1 MEGISSIIVV
11 LLILLIT
18 LALAAGL
25 ALFLTSTSGALQ
37 NATETQTSQAVQA
50 LGQDFSIEAVRG
62 GDIYIRNKGSVKL
75 SGLSLYVD
83 DVPLNTTKPEISP
96 GTVGVIHSYDFIDYS
111 RGERTLTVKSSVLT
125 RKTKIGPENNYPELV
140 GYWKFDEGSGTIAYD
155 SSLYGNNGTLA
166 NYSKDPSALPA
177 PLPEWVQGKYNWALK
192 FNATHY
198 AYDNGGYV
206 NISNLMTLSTP
217 LTFSA
222 WINPASTGRWPQI
235 INTKCG
241 GFGYRGFAFSLGFY
255 TYQLGLGTTSKEIW
269 TTGEVV
275 DNTRW
280 FFVAGVING
289 SYSAIYVNGTQ
300 VASGELETLSATNYN
315 TYISG
320 GRCEGCSYPD
330 KFFNGTID
338 DVRIWSR
345 ALTPEEIWNQYIHG
359 PI

>member
-155 SSLYGNNGTLA
+155 SSLYGNNGTL
-166 NYSKDPSALPA
+166 SKWLSA

-192 FNATHY
+192 FSATDSDY
-198 AYDNGGYV
+198 GG
-206 NISNLMTLSTP
+206 NDIITNQMTLSTP

-222 WINPASTGRWPQI
+222 WIKPSTTGHYPQI

-241 GFGYRGFAFSLGFY
+241 GFGATGFAFSLGGHN
-255 TYQLGLGTTSKEIW
+255 YQLGLGTTSTEIW
-269 TTGEVV
+269 TTDNVV

-280 FFVAGVING
+280 YFVVGVING

-300 VASGELETLSATNYN
+300 VVNGTLNDLSATDY
-315 TYISG
+315 TYIGSG
-320 GRCEGCSYPD
+320 RDSGCIPN

>member
-83 DVPLNTTKPEISP
+83 DVPLNTTKPEIPP

-125 RKTKIGPENNYPELV
+125 RKTKIGPENQYPELV
-140 GYWKFDEGSGTIAYD
+140 AYWKFDEGSGTIASD
-155 SSLYGNNGTLA
+155 SSLYGNNGTFSS
-166 NYSKDPSALPA
+166 NA
-177 PLPEWVQGKYNWALK
+177 PNWVDGKYGKALN
-192 FNATHY
+192 FN
-198 AYDNGGYV
+198 GYSRYV
-206 NISNLMTLSTP
+206 SVGNSSIFRLQNLTIT
-217 LTFSA
+217 A
-222 WINPASTGRWPQI
+222 WINRTGNNEWARIVSKTNYYTSSENDKSGWNLLLADSNSGYGVYFVINKSST
-235 INTKCG
+235 NTLCG
-241 GFGYRGFAFSLGFY
+241 TNAADAK
-255 TYQLGLGTTSKEIW
+255 TQLNKW
-269 TTGEVV
+269 Y
-275 DNTRW
+275 
-280 FFVAGVING
+280 FVAASYDG
-289 SYSAIYVNGTQ
+289 SVARLYLNGTL
-300 VASGELETLSATNYN
+300 VSSATCQDSINYVPGIRN
-315 TYISG
+315 VSISAQWSDDNSCYFPG
-320 GRCEGCSYPD
+320 I
-330 KFFNGTID
+330 ID

>member
-83 DVPLNTTKPEISP
+83 DVPLNTTKPEIPP

-125 RKTKIGPENNYPELV
+125 RKTKIGPENQYPELV
-140 GYWKFDEGSGTIAYD
+140 AYWKFDEGSGTIAYD
-155 SSLYGNNGTLA
+155 SSLYGNNGTL
-166 NYSKDPSALPA
+166 SKWATA

-192 FNATHY
+192 FNATGPDY
-198 AYDNGGYV
+198 GGYIKT
-206 NISNLMTLSTP
+206 NNQMTLSTP

-222 WINPASTGRWPQI
+222 WIKPSSTGNYPQI
-235 INTKCG
+235 INTKCDG
-241 GFGYRGFAFSLGFY
+241 SGYVGFAFSLGYY
-255 TYQLGLGTTSKEIW
+255 TYQLGLGTTSKELW
-269 TTGEVV
+269 TGSVV
-275 DNTRW
+275 DNTGW
-280 FFVAGVING
+280 YLVVGVING
-289 SYSAIYVNGTQ
+289 SYSAIYVNGMQ
-300 VASGELETLSATNYN
+300 KANVALEDLSATDY
-315 TYISG
+315 TFIG
-320 GRCEGCSYPD
+320 AGRYYDCAHPD